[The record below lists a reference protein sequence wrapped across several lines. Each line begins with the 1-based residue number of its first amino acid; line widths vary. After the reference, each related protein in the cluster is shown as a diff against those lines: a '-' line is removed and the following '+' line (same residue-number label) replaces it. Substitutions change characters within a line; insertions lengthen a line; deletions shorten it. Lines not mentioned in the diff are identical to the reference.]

1 MDTELKGNGCPVY
14 KKCGGCQL
22 QNLTYPE
29 QLSFKQGREIALL
42 GRYGHVSRIIGMDDP
57 YRYRCKVQAAFGH
70 GRGGLISG
78 VYQSGSGR
86 IVPVDACM
94 TEDAVCDAVIVT
106 VRKLMTDFRIRS
118 WDGSRGTVRH
128 VLVRRGKFTG
138 QLMVVIVTA
147 VRQLPSKGAFLA
159 ALLERH
165 PEITTVVQ
173 NVCTNPLP
181 LTLGREN
188 NILFGSGY
196 IEDTL
201 QGCTFR
207 ISPNSF
213 YQVNPVMAQTLCGKM
228 LEFLD
233 LTGGEEVLDA
243 YCGTGT
249 MGIIASRSAGHV
261 TGVELSGDAVRDA
274 VWNARRSG
282 AENTEFFKGDAGA
295 FMQGMAE
302 RGKKLDAL
310 IMDPPRAGSS
320 ALFIR
325 SAVLAAP
332 KRIVYVSCNPETLA
346 RDLALFTRASYRV
359 RRIQPVDMFPHT
371 NHIETVCLLAL

>member
-1 MDTELKGNGCPVY
+1 M
-14 KKCGGCQL
+14 
-22 QNLTYPE
+22 
-29 QLSFKQGREIALL
+29 
-42 GRYGHVSRIIGMDDP
+42 
-57 YRYRCKVQAAFGH
+57 
-70 GRGGLISG
+70 
-78 VYQSGSGR
+78 
-86 IVPVDACM
+86 
-94 TEDAVCDAVIVT
+94 
-106 VRKLMTDFRIRS
+106 
-118 WDGSRGTVRH
+118 
-128 VLVRRGKFTG
+128 
-138 QLMVVIVTA
+138 
-147 VRQLPSKGAFLA
+147 
-159 ALLERH
+159 
-165 PEITTVVQ
+165 Q

-188 NILFGSGY
+188 ITLFGSGY

-302 RGKKLDAL
+302 RGRKLDAL

-371 NHIETVCLLAL
+371 NHIETVCLLSKKP